1 MNKKQSLRFL
11 LGYTAIAFNELGLVM
26 AGILSPNPF
35 VWWLVSPLIIF
46 TTIISVQMLVSWMM
60 TSDKGANQ

>member
-1 MNKKQSLRFL
+1 MSKKQSLRFL
-11 LGYTAIAFNELGLVM
+11 LGYTTITFNALGLVM

-46 TTIISVQMLVSWMM
+46 TVLINVQMLISWM
-60 TSDKGANQ
+60 DDER

>member
-26 AGILSPNPF
+26 TGILSPNPF
-35 VWWLVSPLIIF
+35 AWWLIAPLIIF
-46 TTIISVQMLVSWMM
+46 TSITSVQMLVSWM
-60 TSDKGANQ
+60 DDIR

>member
-11 LGYTAIAFNELGLVM
+11 LGITTLTFNVLGFTM

-35 VWWLVSPLIIF
+35 VWWLVCPLIIF
-46 TTIISVQMLVSWMM
+46 IVIIGVLMLVSWI
-60 TSDKGANQ
+60 DDYR

>member
-1 MNKKQSLRFL
+1 MSKKQSLKLL

-26 AGILSPNPF
+26 TGELSPNPF

-46 TTIISVQMLVSWMM
+46 TTITSVLMLVSWM
-60 TSDKGANQ
+60 DDIR

>member
-1 MNKKQSLRFL
+1 MDNKKSLKFL
-11 LGYTAIAFNELGLVM
+11 LGYTAITFNELGLVM

-46 TTIISVQMLVSWMM
+46 TTITSVQMLISWI
-60 TSDKGANQ
+60 DDIR

>member
-1 MNKKQSLRFL
+1 MDNKKSLKFL
-11 LGYTAIAFNELGLVM
+11 LGYTAITFNELGLVM

-46 TTIISVQMLVSWMM
+46 TVLINVQMLISWM
-60 TSDKGANQ
+60 DDER

>member
-11 LGYTAIAFNELGLVM
+11 LGYMAITFNELGLAM

-46 TTIISVQMLVSWMM
+46 TTIISVQMLIFWI
-60 TSDKGANQ
+60 DDIN

>member
-1 MNKKQSLRFL
+1 MDNKKSLKFL
-11 LGYTAIAFNELGLVM
+11 LGYTAITFNELGLVM

-46 TTIISVQMLVSWMM
+46 TVFINVQMLISWM
-60 TSDKGANQ
+60 DDER

>member
-1 MNKKQSLRFL
+1 MSKKQSLRFL
-11 LGYTAIAFNELGLVM
+11 LGYTAIVFNELGLVM

-46 TTIISVQMLVSWMM
+46 TTITSIQMLISWM
-60 TSDKGANQ
+60 DDIR

>member
-1 MNKKQSLRFL
+1 
-11 LGYTAIAFNELGLVM
+11 M

-46 TTIISVQMLVSWMM
+46 TVFTNVQMLISWM
-60 TSDKGANQ
+60 DDER

>member
-1 MNKKQSLRFL
+1 MDNKKSLKFL
-11 LGYTAIAFNELGLVM
+11 LGYTAITFNELGLVM

-46 TTIISVQMLVSWMM
+46 TVLINVRMLISWM
-60 TSDKGANQ
+60 DDER

>member
-1 MNKKQSLRFL
+1 MSKKQSLRFL

-35 VWWLVSPLIIF
+35 IWWLVSPLIIF
-46 TTIISVQMLVSWMM
+46 TSITNVQMLVSWM
-60 TSDKGANQ
+60 DDIR

>member
-1 MNKKQSLRFL
+1 MSKKQSLRFL
-11 LGYTAIAFNELGLVM
+11 LGYTTITFNALGLVM

-46 TTIISVQMLVSWMM
+46 TTITNVQMLISWI
-60 TSDKGANQ
+60 DDIR

>member
-1 MNKKQSLRFL
+1 MNNKQSLRYL
-11 LGYTAIAFNELGLVM
+11 LGYTAITFDELGLVM

-46 TTIISVQMLVSWMM
+46 TTITSVQMLISWM
-60 TSDKGANQ
+60 DDER

>member
-1 MNKKQSLRFL
+1 MDNKKSLKFL
-11 LGYTAIAFNELGLVM
+11 AGYTAITFNELGLVM

-46 TTIISVQMLVSWMM
+46 TVLINVQMLISWM
-60 TSDKGANQ
+60 DDER

>member
-35 VWWLVSPLIIF
+35 VWWLLYPLITF
-46 TTIISVQMLVSWMM
+46 TTITSVQMLISWIA
-60 TSDKGANQ
+60 DIR